1 MDYLRPAVSEFDG
14 IEVVHL
20 RNMADIV
27 EPLRVAVQNTLHI
40 LPDSHALRTE
50 NISRRRG
57 RIVRTLAPYRGRRS
71 VLSSPDESL
80 ADIDAR
86 IGSLHEWN
94 EPLGRPFQIH
104 IRILVARRRHET
116 LPHVHP
122 RVGDTDRS
130 EVFRHDGSR
139 DELPVSHDT
148 VVPHLVF
155 THGRIGR
162 SHRLLEFHIETGH
175 PVGQERPAPELR
187 DYPVVKIDYI
197 LQALQRQGG
206 LPVVKRIEQ
215 PLERVRRLSHGGDDD
230 EEPPFFGT
238 HYRGDVAYSG
248 SIFYRRAAEFI
259 HFHIVHI
266 IFSM

>member
-1 MDYLRPAVSEFDG
+1 MERNIPVLERFDGLGMDYLRPAVSEFDG

-130 EVFRHDGSR
+130 EDSDTMEVEMSSPYPTIRSYHTSYSR
-139 DELPVSHDT
+139 TAGLEEATVS
-148 VVPHLVF
+148 
-155 THGRIGR
+155 
-162 SHRLLEFHIETGH
+162 S
-175 PVGQERPAPELR
+175 
-187 DYPVVKIDYI
+187 
-197 LQALQRQGG
+197 
-206 LPVVKRIEQ
+206 
-215 PLERVRRLSHGGDDD
+215 S
-230 EEPPFFGT
+230 
-238 HYRGDVAYSG
+238 
-248 SIFYRRAAEFI
+248 SI
-259 HFHIVHI
+259 
-266 IFSM
+266 